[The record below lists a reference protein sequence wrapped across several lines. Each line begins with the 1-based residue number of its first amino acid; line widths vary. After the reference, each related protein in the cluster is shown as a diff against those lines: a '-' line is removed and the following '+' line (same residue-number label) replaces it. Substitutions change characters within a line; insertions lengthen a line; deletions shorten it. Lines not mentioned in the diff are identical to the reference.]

1 MIDIKK
7 SDIGGE
13 IISILTKGMYA
24 DPRDALREYVQNG
37 VDAGA
42 KNIYVKIRKNNI
54 IIEDD
59 GSGMTKEIMRRA
71 VRLGVSDK
79 NPKKHVGFMGIG
91 IYSAFHLC
99 DKLTIYSKVQD
110 QRPNYL
116 TFGFKD
122 MRDILEQQRDA
133 RFNNAVND
141 NELIALQELLEQHI
155 ELNTIDESDYPKN
168 GTRVE
173 LIGLEPDFFKTLSK
187 FEEVST
193 YLEQTIPLHF
203 DPKFRWGQLI
213 EEKIN
218 ESCKGHNASF
228 ELINLTLQINED
240 SKLLYRPYKDDYFD
254 YEPLQPYFYEIK
266 EGDDFF
272 GVAWGCLNS
281 ARSAIKNK
289 HLRGFLIK
297 KQGFS
302 IGSRDSLIKY
312 FGRTALFNRYIGEI
326 IVVHPQ
332 LLPNAP
338 RNDFEFSPLRIS
350 FYNCVGNLASWFN
363 EKANQYQEYSI
374 AEEELNET
382 ILFIKEIRA
391 QLNYFIDNGDK
402 LLDFLFDLKEK
413 STSLQGRF
421 NRGWIP
427 SEKKEVYEQVVNQI
441 EVLNK
446 EIKDLIEAK
455 KKKAKTVPKLEKKI
469 IEELKQIPDES
480 DVPAEVEYNSL
491 IDVIDSVGIDLTK
504 DMKKLLNLIDEYFIQ
519 VSVKDKKDYSIKL
532 KTIKQKF
539 EELMAD

>member
-1 MIDIKK
+1 MIELKK

-54 IIEDD
+54 VIEDD

-71 VRLGVSDK
+71 VRLGISDK

-133 RFNNAVND
+133 RFNNAIND

-155 ELNTIDESDYPKN
+155 ELNTIDESEYPKN

-218 ESCKGHNASF
+218 ESCKEHNASF

-240 SKLLYRPYKDDYFD
+240 SKLLYD
-254 YEPLQPYFYEIK
+254 
-266 EGDDFF
+266 
-272 GVAWGCLNS
+272 
-281 ARSAIKNK
+281 
-289 HLRGFLIK
+289 
-297 KQGFS
+297 
-302 IGSRDSLIKY
+302 
-312 FGRTALFNRYIGEI
+312 
-326 IVVHPQ
+326 
-332 LLPNAP
+332 
-338 RNDFEFSPLRIS
+338 
-350 FYNCVGNLASWFN
+350 
-363 EKANQYQEYSI
+363 
-374 AEEELNET
+374 
-382 ILFIKEIRA
+382 
-391 QLNYFIDNGDK
+391 
-402 LLDFLFDLKEK
+402 
-413 STSLQGRF
+413 
-421 NRGWIP
+421 
-427 SEKKEVYEQVVNQI
+427 
-441 EVLNK
+441 
-446 EIKDLIEAK
+446 
-455 KKKAKTVPKLEKKI
+455 
-469 IEELKQIPDES
+469 
-480 DVPAEVEYNSL
+480 
-491 IDVIDSVGIDLTK
+491 
-504 DMKKLLNLIDEYFIQ
+504 
-519 VSVKDKKDYSIKL
+519 
-532 KTIKQKF
+532 
-539 EELMAD
+539 